1 MYNEINYV
9 KIKYIRKDVIPL
21 ALNENI
27 KNARLKKK
35 MTQRELGQAIGVS
48 HNAISDWESGN
59 HKPDADTV
67 MALCKVLD
75 VDANYML
82 DWEEKVAA
90 SNVKDVLEKVLREND
105 FFEGDDLTEENL
117 DKLIK
122 FINANKDFII
132 NKKD

>member
-1 MYNEINYV
+1 M
-9 KIKYIRKDVIPL
+9 

-82 DWEEKVAA
+82 DWKEKVAA

-105 FFEGDDLTEENL
+105 FFEGDDLSEENL
-117 DKLIK
+117 DKLNK
-122 FINANKDFII
+122 LINANKHFNI

>member
-1 MYNEINYV
+1 M
-9 KIKYIRKDVIPL
+9 

-35 MTQRELGQAIGVS
+35 MTQRELGEAIGVS

-67 MALCKVLD
+67 IALCKVLD

-82 DWEEKVAA
+82 DWEERVATD
-90 SNVKDVLEKVLREND
+90 NVKHALEKVLREND
-105 FFEGDDLTEENL
+105 FFDGDDLSEENL